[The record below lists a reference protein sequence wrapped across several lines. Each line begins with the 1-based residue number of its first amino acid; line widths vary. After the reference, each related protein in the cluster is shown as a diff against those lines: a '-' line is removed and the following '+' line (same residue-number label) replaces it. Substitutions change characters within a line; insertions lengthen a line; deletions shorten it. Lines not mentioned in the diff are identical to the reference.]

1 MSAPGPYGPP
11 GYPAAQHP
19 AAPPPGPVP
28 PGLGAPAGPPPPGVP
43 GWAPP
48 QPRRRPGSRGGLA
61 VVLILV
67 FVVLLCGG
75 LGTTGYFLVAK
86 IPPGAPQPTDAVSRL
101 LDAVFRQ
108 HDETTAD
115 RYVCDGARDGQTVP
129 RLVQRAGQTS
139 NAQVTWTDPQQQSRK
154 GDSAVVATDLTLPG
168 GTGDKTQQ
176 HWRFTVADE
185 GGWRVCGLKT
195 S

>member
-19 AAPPPGPVP
+19 AP
-28 PGLGAPAGPPPPGVP
+28 PAGPGMPGGPVPPGVP

-48 QPRRRPGSRGGLA
+48 APRRRPGSRGGLA

-67 FVVLLCGG
+67 AVVLACGG
-75 LGTTGYFLVAK
+75 LGTTGYFLVAR

-101 LDAVFRQ
+101 LDAVFTK

-115 RYVCDGARDGQTVP
+115 RYVCDGARDGQTVT
-129 RLVQRAGQTS
+129 RLAQRAGQS
-139 NAQVTWTDPQQQSRK
+139 NTTQVTWTDPKQDTRN
-154 GDSAVVATDLTLPG
+154 GDSATVSTQLTLPTDTG
-168 GTGDKTQQ
+168 GTSRQR
-176 HWRFTVADE
+176 WRFTVADE

-195 S
+195 SQ

>member
-11 GYPAAQHP
+11 GYPP
-19 AAPPPGPVP
+19 APPPGPVP
-28 PGLGAPAGPPPPGVP
+28 PGMAAPGGPPPPPPGPP

-101 LDAVFRQ
+101 LDAVFHKQ
-108 HDETTAD
+108 DETTAD
-115 RYVCDGARDGQTVP
+115 RYVCDSARDGQTVP
-129 RLVQRAGQTS
+129 QLVQRAGQGS
-139 NAQVTWTDPQQQSRK
+139 SQPVTWTDPKLDSKK
-154 GDSAVVATDLTLPG
+154 GDSAVVSSDLTLPG
-168 GTGDKTQQ
+168 ASGGSAQQ
-176 HWRFTVADE
+176 HWRFNVADE

-195 S
+195 SK